1 MQAARIEGSRST
13 KRCIQFLKEH
23 SCCNLY
29 LYEGIDRQSA
39 RYFNYGF
46 KVEEELF
53 AVLHTKSGSSVHLF
67 LSEDIPVSVLKRVS
81 RFIIRR
87 FRGLSSIFGDSVC
100 ILRLVREDL
109 LRYSSVREYLY
120 FEIEKK
126 HFKPIGSFSG
136 YPPPIEEANA
146 LWPLQ
151 YQYEI
156 EEMRVSDS
164 MLDREKITAALRRR
178 IQRGEITA
186 IFEKDRP
193 VAIAGVNA
201 KFENICQIGSVYVL
215 PEYRGKGYG
224 YSVVSSHVK
233 RLFDWYDRIALF
245 VDVRNMRARH
255 IYERLGFVAAGAL
268 AQVSV

>member
-1 MQAARIEGSRST
+1 MQAARIEGSRET

-29 LYEGIDRQSA
+29 LYEGIHRQSA
-39 RYFNYGF
+39 LHINYGF

-67 LSEDIPVSVLKRVS
+67 LSEGSPVSAIKRVS
-81 RFIIRR
+81 RFITRR
-87 FRGLSSIFGDSVC
+87 FRGLSSIFGDSIC
-100 ILRLVREDL
+100 ILKLIREDL
-109 LRYSSVREYLY
+109 FRFSSVREYLY
-120 FEIEKK
+120 LEIEKEY
-126 HFKPIGSFSG
+126 FEAVGVFSG
-136 YPPPIEEANA
+136 CPPPIEEANA

-186 IFEKDRP
+186 IFERDIP

-201 KFENICQIGSVYVL
+201 RFENICQIGSVYVL

-224 YSVVSSHVK
+224 YSVVSSHVT
-233 RLFDWYDRIALF
+233 RLFDKYDRIALF

-268 AQVSV
+268 TQVSV